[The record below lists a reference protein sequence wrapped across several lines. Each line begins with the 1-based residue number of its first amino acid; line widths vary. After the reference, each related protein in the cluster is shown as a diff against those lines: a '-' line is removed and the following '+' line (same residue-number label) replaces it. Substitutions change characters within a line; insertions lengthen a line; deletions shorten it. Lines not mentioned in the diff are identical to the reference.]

1 LDKYL
6 VVLAGAGLGGLARY
20 VAGTWIMAKYG
31 GRFPLGTFVI
41 NITGAFLIGVLMT
54 LLTERFHPHPNWRL
68 FLVVGILGGYTTFSS
83 FEYETYQAVRDGER
97 WLGLVVRH
105 GQRGARVCRAYGWA
119 RFWRVAAGNGRPTG
133 VLAHP
138 RSGMLTKG
146 SRQESH
152 HLHQRRHPAS
162 HDGAARF
169 HHDLPDAQGRLR
181 RHRYAGLLRLRARTN

>member
-1 LDKYL
+1 MDRYL

-54 LLTERFHPHPNWRL
+54 LFTGRFHPHPNWRL

-97 WLGLVVRH
+97 WLGLLYVV
-105 GQRGARVCRAYGWA
+105 GSVTLGYLGVWLGTLL
-119 RFWRVAAGNGRPTG
+119 AGGR
-133 VLAHP
+133 
-138 RSGMLTKG
+138 
-146 SRQESH
+146 
-152 HLHQRRHPAS
+152 
-162 HDGAARF
+162 
-169 HHDLPDAQGRLR
+169 
-181 RHRYAGLLRLRARTN
+181 